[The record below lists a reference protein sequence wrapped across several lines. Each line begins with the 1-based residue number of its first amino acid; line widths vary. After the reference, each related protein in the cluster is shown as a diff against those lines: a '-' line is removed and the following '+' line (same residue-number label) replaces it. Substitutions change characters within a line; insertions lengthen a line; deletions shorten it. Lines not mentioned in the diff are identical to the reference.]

1 MDDLGDPH
9 VPVNSAIL
17 GYGPMLPLVL
27 GGAAAW
33 ALGQPWASYAAQAVV
48 LWGALILV
56 FIAGV
61 RRGFGFGN
69 PRASTTVEIATMM
82 AYFLVALAA
91 LVVPRLWVELALLL
105 FGYALVALLDPIA
118 ARAGNAPLH
127 FARLR
132 APQMLVGAV
141 GLAAALARVLRG

>member
-1 MDDLGDPH
+1 MDDPDDPH
-9 VPVNSAIL
+9 IPVNSALL

-27 GGAAAW
+27 GGVAAW
-33 ALGQPWASYAAQAVV
+33 ALALPYSLLAAQAVV

-69 PRASTTVEIATMM
+69 PRASTAVEIATMM

-91 LVVPRLWVELALLL
+91 LIVPRLWVELALLL
-105 FGYALVALLDPIA
+105 CGYALVALLDPAA

-141 GLAAALARVLRG
+141 GLAAALGRVLRG